1 VGSASDLQ
9 TLAEDVLDASGQILG
24 TTGNPEIERA
34 FVSHGP
40 PALDCCNQL
49 AVHVAQIGEAATQAG
64 TVLQPGLRHSFARIN
79 LTALM
84 ITVTRCHPVLD
95 DNGTQPPSPAEL
107 TEAAAMLNA
116 DAWAL
121 WNGLYRAQDVLFD
134 ACDLVFFDGMTPLP
148 PQGAC
153 AGWMMQIRFVLEG
166 YAPPAG
172 S

>member
-1 VGSASDLQ
+1 VGVATDLQ
-9 TLAEDVLDASGQILG
+9 TLAENVLDAAGDILA
-24 TTGNPEIERA
+24 TTGSPEIERA

-49 AVHVAQIGEAATQAG
+49 AVHIAQIGEAATQLGASI
-64 TVLQPGLRHSFARIN
+64 LQPGLRHETGRVN

-84 ITVTRCHPVLD
+84 ITITRCHPVLD
-95 DNGTQPPSPAEL
+95 DEGDPPSPEEL

-121 WNGLYRAQDVLFD
+121 WSQLYRLKDDLFA
-134 ACDLVFFDGMTPLP
+134 ACDLVFFDASVPLP
-148 PQGAC
+148 PQGGC
-153 AGWMMQIRFVLEG
+153 AGWVMQVRFELPG
-166 YAPPAG
+166 YAWPSG

>member
-1 VGSASDLQ
+1 MGAASDLQ
-9 TLAEDVLDASGQILG
+9 DLAQDVLDAAALILA

-49 AVHVAQIGEAATQAG
+49 AVNVGQIGEAATQA
-64 TVLQPGLRHSFARIN
+64 TSVLQPGLRHAFARVN
-79 LTALM
+79 LTTLL
-84 ITVTRCHPVLD
+84 ITVTRCHPTLD
-95 DNGTQPPSPAEL
+95 DFDNPPSAEAL
-107 TEAAAMLNA
+107 TAAAAELNA

-121 WNGLYRAQDVLFD
+121 WNGLYRMQETLFE
-134 ACDLVFFDGMTPLP
+134 ACDLVFFDGSVPLV

-153 AGWMMQIRFVLEG
+153 AGWMMQIRFELGG
-166 YAPPAG
+166 YNPFPG

>member
-1 VGSASDLQ
+1 MGDANDLQ
-9 TLAEDVLDASGQILG
+9 ALAEAVLAAAETILA
-24 TTGNPEIERA
+24 TDGNPPIERA

-49 AVHVAQIGEAATQAG
+49 AVHVAQIGEAATNVG
-64 TVLQPGLRHSFARIN
+64 SVLQPGLRHETGRVN

-84 ITVTRCHPVLD
+84 ITVTRCHPVLEET
-95 DNGTQPPSPAEL
+95 GQPPAPDAL

-116 DAWAL
+116 DAWSL
-121 WNGLYRAQDVLFD
+121 WTQLYRMRDVLF
-134 ACDLVFFDGMTPLP
+134 AECDLVFFDGSVPLP

-153 AGWMMQIRFVLEG
+153 AGWVMAIRFELPG
-166 YAPPAG
+166 YAWPNG